1 MKKIIILTAFC
12 LLTVFAA
19 TALSQTKHS
28 FSVQGAN
35 FVLDGKP
42 FVIRSGEMHYPRV
55 PREYWRDRFKKA
67 RAMGLN
73 AITTYVFWNLHEPQ
87 PGKFDF
93 SGNLDVAEFVREANE
108 EGLFV
113 IVRPGPYICTE
124 WDFGGIPA
132 WLLREKD
139 MKVRTSDPRFL
150 KAADAYL
157 KKVGEQLAP
166 LQISRGGNILMTQIE
181 NEYGSFGEDKAYLQA
196 IQKSIINA
204 GFDGM
209 LFTSDGANASQLKNG
224 TLEGVNSVINFSAGD
239 SIAKEF
245 EKFTAF
251 RPDAP
256 KMIGEYWVG
265 WFDHWGDK
273 HNTVAAKRV
282 EDGVSYALS
291 QGISF
296 NLYMFHGGTSFG
308 FMAGANS
315 SSKEPYQPDVT
326 SYDYDSPLDEG
337 GRPTSK
343 FYFTRDEIEKH
354 LPPGEKLP
362 PLPAETKFIEIPAF
376 ALKETAELKDLLQN
390 PVKSSAAKG
399 MEDLGQ
405 NYGFVL
411 YRRKFDA
418 NASGKL
424 EAENLHDYANVY
436 ADDKQIGTIDR
447 RLKQNSLD
455 VNLAKGATLDLLVE
469 NMGRLNFGKTFIYDR
484 KGIFGKVSL
493 GGAELANWEMYSLPL
508 DNLKQL
514 KFSRKAK
521 PNPIFFR
528 GNFTLS
534 KTGDTFFDARSWG
547 KGHIFVNGHHLGRYW
562 KIGPQT
568 SLYCPASWLKKGKNE
583 IIVLDTENSGQ
594 NTIRSLEMPIYA
606 NFFGV

>member
-1 MKKIIILTAFC
+1 MKTTVLFLIL
-12 LLTVFAA
+12 LLTVSFAFSQKHTF
-19 TALSQTKHS
+19 TA
-28 FSVQGAN
+28 QGRE
-35 FVLDGKP
+35 FYLDGKQ

-67 RAMGLN
+67 KAMGLN

-150 KAADAYL
+150 KASDAYI
-157 KKVGEQLAP
+157 KKVGEQLAA
-166 LQISRGGNILMTQIE
+166 LQINHGGNILMTQVE
-181 NEYGSFGEDKAYLQA
+181 NEYGSFGEDREYMQA
-196 IQKSIINA
+196 IRKSIVSA

-209 LFTSDGANASQLKNG
+209 LFTSDGANKSQLENG
-224 TLEGVNSVINFSAGD
+224 TLLGVNAVINFSAND
-239 SIAKEF
+239 NIAKEF
-245 EKFTAF
+245 EKFAAF
-251 RPDAP
+251 RQRAP
-256 KMIGEYWVG
+256 RMIGEYWVG

-273 HNTVAAKRV
+273 HNTVAAKKV
-282 EDGVSYALS
+282 AEGVDYALS

-308 FMAGANS
+308 YMAGANN

-326 SYDYDSPLDEG
+326 SYDYDSPLDEA
-337 GRPTSK
+337 GRPTAK
-343 FYFTRDEIEKH
+343 YYAVRDAIKKH
-354 LPPGEKLP
+354 LPAGETLP
-362 PLPAETKFIEIPAF
+362 EISDATKFIEIPTFTLNESAV
-376 ALKETAELKDLLQN
+376 LKDLLKN
-390 PVKSSAAKG
+390 PIKSPAPQG
-399 MEDLGQ
+399 MEELGQ

-424 EAENLHDYANVY
+424 EAENLRDYANVY
-436 ADDKQIGTIDR
+436 ADNKSIGMIDR
-447 RLKQNSLD
+447 RLKQNSID
-455 VNLAKGATLDLLVE
+455 VSLAKGATLDLLVE

-484 KGIFGKVSL
+484 KGMFGRVSL
-493 GGAELANWEMYSLPL
+493 NGAELSNWEMYSLPL
-508 DNLKQL
+508 DNLARL

-521 PNPIFFR
+521 TNSIFYR

-534 KTGDTFFDARSWG
+534 ETGDTFFDARGWG

-562 KIGPQT
+562 KIGPQM
-568 SLYCPASWLKKGKNE
+568 SLYCPASWLKKGVNE
-583 IIVLDTENSGQ
+583 IIVLDTENTGNRSIKSGKEILYG
-594 NTIRSLEMPIYA
+594 N
-606 NFFGV
+606 

>member
-1 MKKIIILTAFC
+1 MKYLLSFLFVLMFAFC
-12 LLTVFAA
+12 VFA
-19 TALSQTKHS
+19 QKHNFSAQGES
-28 FSVQGAN
+28 FM
-35 FVLDGKP
+35 LDGKP

-67 RAMGLN
+67 KAMGLN
-73 AITTYVFWNLHEPQ
+73 AITTYVFWNLHEPAL
-87 PGKFDF
+87 GKFDF

-150 KAADAYL
+150 KASDAYI
-157 KKVGEQLAP
+157 KKIGEQLAP
-166 LQISRGGNILMTQIE
+166 LQINHGGNILMTQIE
-181 NEYGSFGEDKAYLQA
+181 NEYGSFGEDREYMQA
-196 IQKSIINA
+196 IHKSIVDA

-209 LFTSDGANASQLKNG
+209 LFTSDGANESQLKNG
-224 TLEGVNSVINFSAGD
+224 TLSGINSVINFSAND

-245 EKFTAF
+245 QKFAAF
-251 RPDAP
+251 RPKAP
-256 KMIGEYWVG
+256 RMIGEYWVG

-273 HNTVAAKRV
+273 HNTVAAKKV
-282 EDGVSYALS
+282 ADGVDYALA

-308 FMAGANS
+308 FMAGANN

-326 SYDYDSPLDEG
+326 SYDYDSPLDEA
-337 GRPTSK
+337 GRPTAK
-343 FYFTRDEIEKH
+343 FYAVRDAIKKH
-354 LPPGEKLP
+354 LAPSETLP
-362 PLPAETKFIEIPAF
+362 EVADATKFIEIPAF
-376 ALKETAELKDLLQN
+376 NLSETAELKDLLKN
-390 PVKSSAAKG
+390 PFKSATAKG
-399 MEDLGQ
+399 MEELGQ

-411 YRRKFDA
+411 YRRKFDV

-424 EAENLHDYANVY
+424 EAENLRDYANVY
-436 ADDKQIGTIDR
+436 ADGKAIGTIDR
-447 RLKQNSLD
+447 RLKQNSID

-493 GGAELANWEMYSLPL
+493 NGAELTNWEMYSLPL

-514 KFSRKAK
+514 KFSRKKK
-521 PNPIFFR
+521 PNGVFFR
-528 GNFTLS
+528 GNFTLAE
-534 KTGDTFFDARSWG
+534 TGDTFFDARGWG
-547 KGHIFVNGHHLGRYW
+547 KGHIFVNGHHLGRFW

-583 IIVLDTENSGQ
+583 IIVLDTENRNQ
-594 NTIRSLEMPIYA
+594 RTMKSLKDPIYL
-606 NFFGV
+606 N